1 MGLDADDQWVIVS
14 EANLLHWDDDG
25 LVQLNS
31 GDWYYGITPRTL
43 LERVRSG
50 YAAVYGERGAD
61 AVINR
66 PKLGR

>member
-61 AVINR
+61 AAINR